1 MLLMKYLEEPLNPRG
16 LPDESSGDA
25 CKVVVGEGGHTFQEI
40 AVKSE
45 TETEVPSY
53 LTNGLFKVY

>member
-1 MLLMKYLEEPLNPRG
+1 MLLTKYFEKPLNSRG
-16 LPDESSGDA
+16 LPDESSGEA
-25 CKVVVGEGGHTFQEI
+25 CKVVLGEGGYTFQEI